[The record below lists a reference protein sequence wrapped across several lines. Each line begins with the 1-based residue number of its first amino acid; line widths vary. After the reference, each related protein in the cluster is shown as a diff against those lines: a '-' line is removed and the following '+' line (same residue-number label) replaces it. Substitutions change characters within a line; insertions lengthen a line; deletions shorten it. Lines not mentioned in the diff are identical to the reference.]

1 MITKR
6 NCFFMIALTCVVFG
20 CGKSDDKVPISGT
33 VFSDAKPL
41 GGASVAF
48 IGKDGGTFSSATT
61 NDKGEFVM
69 RASLGKN
76 KVSVSK
82 ANPNV
87 PPPDPNADQT
97 MPTEAEYAKIQKSRP
112 KPLVAERFAD
122 PEKSGIVIDVSA
134 GMSAID
140 LNVTSK

>member
-1 MITKR
+1 MATRVNGFILVVLA
-6 NCFFMIALTCVVFG
+6 CFVWG
-20 CGKSDDKVPISGT
+20 CGKNDEKVPIRGT

-61 NDKGEFVM
+61 NEQGEFVM

-82 ANPNV
+82 ANPNA

-97 MPTEAEYAKIQKSRP
+97 MPTEAEYAKMQKSRP
-112 KPLVAERFAD
+112 KSLVAERFSD